1 MIILSFDCANKSL
14 AYSLVEIPDG
24 LKIEKKK
31 RNEEAIMN
39 IDEIDDY
46 KKIKIKE
53 CDVVNLL
60 GGRKVKDVDSIE
72 RARCLRKYID
82 KNFGEKLK
90 IYELD
95 DIIILIEKQPE
106 TINIKSCAISDQLLF
121 YFANLK
127 NIATISP
134 TLKNKISF
142 NSELAYN
149 KYVSKYS
156 NSYLANKNHAKA
168 NLLYFLKKTEQEY
181 VLKDIKKSN
190 YNDLADSFMQIIAY
204 LTF

>member
-60 GGRKVKDVDSIE
+60 GGRKVKD
-72 RARCLRKYID
+72 ID